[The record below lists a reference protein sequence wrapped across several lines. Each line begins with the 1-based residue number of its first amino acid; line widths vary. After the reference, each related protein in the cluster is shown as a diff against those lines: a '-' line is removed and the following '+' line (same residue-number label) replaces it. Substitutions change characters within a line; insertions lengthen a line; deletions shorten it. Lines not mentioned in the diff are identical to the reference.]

1 MASSEAV
8 LDVYEVPWERDKLLF
23 LSEGGL
29 TIGFDVVGEESGV
42 EGVSILSVESLIEE
56 YGVDY
61 IVAPGSSY
69 GDPGSRNYF
78 LRNLYEPI
86 YFNGGVVIYRARS
99 R

>member
-1 MASSEAV
+1 MVSE
-8 LDVYEVPWERDKLLF
+8 
-23 LSEGGL
+23 EGIS
-29 TIGFDVVGEESGV
+29 IGFRVVGGSSDV
-42 EGVSILSVESLIEE
+42 EGVSIISVDSFSVDSLIEM

-78 LRNLYEPI
+78 LRNLYEPV